1 MKTYI
6 YLFNMQFNYK
16 NLSNFLFWRLGGIAA
31 PILAAMDKKMALI
44 IMGVCSLI
52 AGILAI
58 ILPETLG
65 SKLPE
70 TISEVSYDFRP

>member
-1 MKTYI
+1 M
-6 YLFNMQFNYK
+6 
-16 NLSNFLFWRLGGIAA
+16 GGIAA
-31 PILAAMDKKMALI
+31 PILAAMDKKIALI
-44 IMGVCSLI
+44 IMGVCSLV

-70 TISEVSYDFRP
+70 TISEVSYEFRPKL